1 MDKPLISVIVPIYN
15 VEKYLPKCLDSL
27 VGQSYPNLEII
38 LVDDESPDRCG
49 EICEKKKKSNK
60 NIKVLHQKNQGV
72 SAARN
77 NGVKI
82 STGEY
87 ISFVD
92 PDDFIPLYS
101 IAHLYSALDNTAAE
115 LAVGN
120 SMIVFEGNR
129 VPELRENSAGLKTAC
144 YDTEEAM
151 RRMCYAKGFGVAP
164 WGKLYRREMV
174 VKNPYPVGM
183 LHEDLALTYKI
194 IAQCKKVVEL
204 KEIVYF
210 YFQRKDSTMHC
221 DIKEKHLQDGMRAA
235 NEELEF
241 MKFNYPAVVQAATF
255 RCCLKI
261 IEYIPRLLDKSKQS
275 QKYFKYLQEE
285 LKPFLLEIL
294 KDRNVSVQF
303 KIRCIS
309 VCLGYMPAR
318 ILWRTVDKVKG
329 RAQV

>member
-49 EICEKKKKSNK
+49 EICDEYAKSNK

-120 SMIVFEGNR
+120 SMIV
-129 VPELRENSAGLKTAC
+129 LK
-144 YDTEEAM
+144 
-151 RRMCYAKGFGVAP
+151 G
-164 WGKLYRREMV
+164 
-174 VKNPYPVGM
+174 
-183 LHEDLALTYKI
+183 
-194 IAQCKKVVEL
+194 
-204 KEIVYF
+204 IVSRNYG
-210 YFQRKDSTMHC
+210 R
-221 DIKEKHLQDGMRAA
+221 IVQD
-235 NEELEF
+235 
-241 MKFNYPAVVQAATF
+241 
-255 RCCLKI
+255 
-261 IEYIPRLLDKSKQS
+261 
-275 QKYFKYLQEE
+275 
-285 LKPFLLEIL
+285 
-294 KDRNVSVQF
+294 
-303 KIRCIS
+303 
-309 VCLGYMPAR
+309 
-318 ILWRTVDKVKG
+318 
-329 RAQV
+329 